1 VGIFE
6 VKVFSFMLNAKNN
19 NAIVSLIA
27 RIIVAVIII
36 VPAMHGG
43 GIL

>member
-19 NAIVSLIA
+19 TVVLIA
-27 RIIVAVIII
+27 RIIVVVIII
-36 VPAMHGG
+36 PALHGG
-43 GIL
+43 GFS